1 MGSRTPRS
9 SGAVLDR
16 FVTERLAEALPR
28 QRWFAGK
35 ARRIVAVA
43 VRDAAAL
50 GAGAPDTWLTL
61 VDVAFDRGPGET
73 YVVPLRVRAD
83 GPPDAEGLGRVDLG
97 GAPARV
103 TDALGDPD
111 VGRALL
117 TAIAEERTLA
127 ARHGTI
133 SFVRAPAFPASA
145 VAGGLPARQ
154 LAGEQSNTS
163 VVYGEA
169 LILKVFRKPEAGPNP
184 EHELT
189 GFLTARGRFA
199 RVPQLAGAVE
209 YAPAA
214 GAGVTLAVLH
224 RFTPNRGDGFTWVI
238 EHLGRLADFVRTRA
252 EHEPLGGE
260 RLVQLVR
267 DFSAGLLGAV
277 RRLGAL
283 TGGLHAALASDPGDP
298 AFAPEPITAGDVARW
313 TARIAGDLALTLEA
327 LRARLADLPAPARA
341 RAEALLADRAGL
353 AACLDGLDTL
363 PAEGCAKIR
372 VHGDYHLG
380 QTLRT
385 DDDFVILDFEGE
397 PARPLAERRA
407 KHSPL
412 RDVAGMVRSLDYAA
426 ATALGEG
433 EGPRAAGDTWRR
445 LAVDAFLDAYLGEAA
460 GAPARLVP
468 AARPTLARA
477 LAPFTLD
484 KALYEVRYEI
494 DHRPA
499 WVDVPLRGLD
509 RLRAGGALA

>member
-1 MGSRTPRS
+1 MKRHPGLKFAEP
-9 SGAVLDR
+9 
-16 FVTERLAEALPR
+16 ER
-28 QRWFAGK
+28 G
-35 ARRIVAVA
+35 
-43 VRDAAAL
+43 L
-50 GAGAPDTWLTL
+50 GADEVHL
-61 VDVAFDRGPGET
+61 V
-73 YVVPLRVRAD
+73 
-83 GPPDAEGLGRVDLG
+83 
-97 GAPARV
+97 
-103 TDALGDPD
+103 
-111 VGRALL
+111 
-117 TAIAEERTLA
+117 A
-127 ARHGTI
+127 AH
-133 SFVRAPAFPASA
+133 
-145 VAGGLPARQ
+145 
-154 LAGEQSNTS
+154 
-163 VVYGEA
+163 
-169 LILKVFRKPEAGPNP
+169 
-184 EHELT
+184 
-189 GFLTARGRFA
+189 
-199 RVPQLAGAVE
+199 
-209 YAPAA
+209 
-214 GAGVTLAVLH
+214 
-224 RFTPNRGDGFTWVI
+224 
-238 EHLGRLADFVRTRA
+238 
-252 EHEPLGGE
+252 GE

-313 TARIAGDLALTLEA
+313 TARIAGDLAWTLEA

-341 RAEALLADRAGL
+341 RAEALLADEAGL

-363 PAEGCAKIR
+363 PAEGRAKIR

-484 KALYEVRYEI
+484 KALYELNNRPDWLRVATLSFPSGRTADEI
-494 DHRPA
+494 V
-499 WVDVPLRGLD
+499 VDDKGGRMFVCSDTDYCERRRG
-509 RLRAGGALA
+509 R